1 MIAAAHHISVRLLHK
16 LFQEQGQTVAGW
28 IRARRLEG
36 CQRDLLEPAE
46 AGRPVAALAARWGYR
61 SAIISA
67 ASSAPPTASRH
78 TNTAWPQRNQKQRS

>member
-28 IRARRLEG
+28 IRARRQQG
-36 CQRDLLEPAE
+36 CQRDLLEPAQ
-46 AGRPVAALAARWGYR
+46 AGRAGGTLGYR